1 MQGNKPCIVFGPIN
15 SRRFGM
21 SLGIDLS
28 PNQKSCNFDCVYCEL
43 KGAKPVEE
51 IENPP
56 SVNEIISALKEA
68 LKAHQNIDVITLT
81 ANGEPTLY
89 PYLKELIAKV
99 NELKGSAKTL
109 ILSNGSGVR
118 DQKIC
123 EALQGLD
130 IVKFSLNSAVQS
142 TFKKIDRNKSGIEV
156 NELIKAMAKFC
167 KEFKGELVLEILV
180 VAGFNDEEEEFIA
193 LNAAINEIAPHRVDI
208 GTIDRPPAYNVKG
221 VDAKKL
227 EELAKQISGVPVNI
241 AKAHKIEQKYNFSED
256 EILEMLRRR
265 PQTIANVEE
274 NFSEY
279 SKQILNKLLQQD
291 VVYLADVAGVKFY
304 KLRA

>member
-1 MQGNKPCIVFGPIN
+1 MQDSTLIFGPIN

-28 PNQKSCNFDCVYCEL
+28 PKQKSCNFDCVYCEL

-56 SVNEIISALKEA
+56 SVNEIMGALKEA

-89 PYLKELIAKV
+89 PHLKELIAKV
-99 NELKGSAKTL
+99 NEIKGKAKTL
-109 ILSNGSGVR
+109 ILSNGSGAR

-130 IVKFSLNSAVQS
+130 IVKFSLDSAVQS

-156 NELIKAMAKFC
+156 GELVKAMAKFR

-180 VAGFNDEEEEFIA
+180 VAGFNDKEEEFTA
-193 LNAAINEIAPHRVDI
+193 LNEAINEIAPHRVDV

-221 VDAKKL
+221 VDASRL
-227 EELAKQISGVPVNI
+227 EELASKIKGVPVTI
-241 AKAHKIEQKYNFSED
+241 ARAHKIEQKYEFSKS
-256 EILEMLRRR
+256 EILAMLERR
-265 PQTIANVEE
+265 PQTTANVEE
-274 NFSEY
+274 NFSEH
-279 SKQILNKLLQQD
+279 SKQILNSLLQD
-291 VVYLADVAGVKFY
+291 GMVYQTNVAGVKFY
-304 KLRA
+304 KLR

>member
-1 MQGNKPCIVFGPIN
+1 MQDSTPVFGPIN

-28 PNQKSCNFDCVYCEL
+28 PKQKSCNFDCVYCEL

-68 LKAHQNIDVITLT
+68 LKVHQNIDVITLT

-89 PYLKELIAKV
+89 PHLKELIVKV
-99 NELKGSAKTL
+99 NEIKGKAKTL
-109 ILSNGSGVR
+109 ILSNGSGAR

-123 EALQGLD
+123 EALRGLD
-130 IVKFSLNSAVQS
+130 IVKFSLDSAVQS

-156 NELIKAMAKFC
+156 NELIKAMAKFR

-180 VAGFNDEEEEFIA
+180 VAGFNDKEEEFTA
-193 LNAAINEIAPHRVDI
+193 LNEAINEIAPHRVDV

-221 VDAKKL
+221 VDASRL
-227 EELAKQISGVPVNI
+227 EELASKIKGVPVTI
-241 AKAHKIEQKYNFSED
+241 ARAHKIEQKYEFNKS
-256 EILEMLRRR
+256 EILAMLERR
-265 PQTIANVEE
+265 PQTTANVEE
-274 NFSEY
+274 NFSEH
-279 SKQILNKLLQQD
+279 SKQILSSLLQD
-291 VVYLADVAGVKFY
+291 GAVYQADVAGVKFY
-304 KLRA
+304 KLR

>member
-1 MQGNKPCIVFGPIN
+1 MQDSTPVFGPIN

-28 PNQKSCNFDCVYCEL
+28 PKQKSCNFDCVYCEL

-51 IENPP
+51 IENSP
-56 SVNEIISALKEA
+56 SVSEIINVLKEA

-89 PYLKELIAKV
+89 PHLKELIVKV
-99 NELKGSAKTL
+99 NEIKGKAKTL
-109 ILSNGSGVR
+109 ILSNGSGAR

-123 EALQGLD
+123 EALRGLD
-130 IVKFSLNSAVQS
+130 IVKFSLDSAVQS

-156 NELIKAMAKFC
+156 NELIKAMAKFR

-180 VAGFNDEEEEFIA
+180 VAGFNDKEEEFTA
-193 LNAAINEIAPHRVDI
+193 LNEAINEIAPHRVDV

-221 VDAKKL
+221 VDASRL
-227 EELAKQISGVPVNI
+227 EELASKIKGVPVTI
-241 AKAHKIEQKYNFSED
+241 ARAHKIEQKYEFSKS
-256 EILEMLRRR
+256 EILAMLERR
-265 PQTIANVEE
+265 PQTTANVEE
-274 NFSEY
+274 NFSEH
-279 SKQILNKLLQQD
+279 SKQILNSLLQD
-291 VVYLADVAGVKFY
+291 GVVYQTDVAGVKFY
-304 KLRA
+304 KLR

>member
-1 MQGNKPCIVFGPIN
+1 MQDSTIVFGPIN

-28 PNQKSCNFDCVYCEL
+28 PKQKSCNFNCVYCEL

-68 LKAHQNIDVITLT
+68 LKVHQNIDVITLT

-89 PYLKELIAKV
+89 PHLKELVAKV
-99 NELKGSAKTL
+99 NEIKGKAKTL
-109 ILSNGSGVR
+109 ILSNGSGAR

-130 IVKFSLNSAVQS
+130 IVKFSLDSAVQS

-156 NELIKAMAKFC
+156 NELIKAMAKFR

-180 VAGFNDEEEEFIA
+180 VTGFNDKEEEFIA
-193 LNAAINEIAPHRVDI
+193 LNEAINEIAPHRVDV

-221 VDAKKL
+221 VDASRL
-227 EELAKQISGVPVNI
+227 EELASKIKGVPVTI
-241 AKAHKIEQKYNFSED
+241 ARAHKIEQKYEFSKS
-256 EILEMLRRR
+256 EILAMLERR
-265 PQTIANVEE
+265 PQTTANVEE
-274 NFSEY
+274 NFSEH
-279 SKQILNKLLQQD
+279 SKQILNKLLQD
-291 VVYLADVAGVKFY
+291 GVVYQTDVAGVKFY
-304 KLRA
+304 KLR

>member
-1 MQGNKPCIVFGPIN
+1 MQDSTPVFGPIN

-28 PNQKSCNFDCVYCEL
+28 PKQKSCNFDCVYCEL

-89 PYLKELIAKV
+89 PHLKELVAKV
-99 NELKGSAKTL
+99 NEIKGKAKTL

-123 EALQGLD
+123 EALYGLD
-130 IVKFSLNSAVQS
+130 IVKFSLDSAVQS

-156 NELIKAMAKFC
+156 GELVKAMAEFR

-180 VAGFNDEEEEFIA
+180 VAGFNDKEEEFTV
-193 LNAAINEIAPHRVDI
+193 LNEAINELTPHRVDV

-221 VDAKKL
+221 VDASRL
-227 EELAKQISGVPVNI
+227 EELASKIKGVPVTI
-241 AKAHKIEQKYNFSED
+241 ARAHKIEQKYEFNKS
-256 EILEMLRRR
+256 EILAMLERR
-265 PQTIANVEE
+265 PQTTANVEE
-274 NFSEY
+274 NFSEH
-279 SKQILNKLLQQD
+279 SKQILNKLLQD
-291 VVYLADVAGVKFY
+291 GAVYQTDVAGVKFY
-304 KLRA
+304 KLR

>member
-1 MQGNKPCIVFGPIN
+1 VQDSTVVFGPIN

-28 PNQKSCNFDCVYCEL
+28 PKQKSCNFDCVYCEL

-68 LKAHQNIDVITLT
+68 LKTHQNIDVITLT

-89 PYLKELIAKV
+89 PHLKELIVKV
-99 NELKGSAKTL
+99 NEIKGKAKTL

-130 IVKFSLNSAVQS
+130 IVKFSLDSAVQS

-156 NELIKAMAKFC
+156 NELIKAMAKFR
-167 KEFKGELVLEILV
+167 KEFNGELVLEILV
-180 VAGFNDEEEEFIA
+180 VAGFNDKEEEFTA
-193 LNAAINEIAPHRVDI
+193 LNEAINEIAPHRVDV

-221 VDAKKL
+221 VDASRL
-227 EELAKQISGVPVNI
+227 EELASKIKGVPVTI
-241 AKAHKIEQKYNFSED
+241 ARARKIEQKYEFSKS
-256 EILEMLRRR
+256 EILAMLERR
-265 PQTIANVEE
+265 PQTTANVEE
-274 NFSEY
+274 NFSEH
-279 SKQILNKLLQQD
+279 SKQILNKLLQDGVLYQT
-291 VVYLADVAGVKFY
+291 DVAGVKFY
-304 KLRA
+304 KLR

>member
-1 MQGNKPCIVFGPIN
+1 MQDSTLIFGPIN

-28 PNQKSCNFDCVYCEL
+28 PKQKSCNFDCVYCEL

-68 LKAHQNIDVITLT
+68 LKVHQNIDVITLT

-89 PYLKELIAKV
+89 PCLKELIVKV
-99 NELKGSAKTL
+99 NEIKGKAKTL
-109 ILSNGSGVR
+109 ILSNGSGAR

-130 IVKFSLNSAVQS
+130 IVKFSLDSAVQS
-142 TFKKIDRNKSGIEV
+142 TFKKIDRNKSGIEI
-156 NELIKAMAKFC
+156 NKLIKAMAKFR

-180 VAGFNDEEEEFIA
+180 VSGFNDKEEEFIA
-193 LNAAINEIAPHRVDI
+193 LNEAINEIAPHRVDV

-221 VDAKKL
+221 VDASRL
-227 EELAKQISGVPVNI
+227 EELASKINGVPVTI
-241 AKAHKIEQKYNFSED
+241 ARAHKIEQKYEFSKS
-256 EILEMLRRR
+256 EILAMLERR
-265 PQTIANVEE
+265 PQTTANVEE
-274 NFSEY
+274 NFSEH
-279 SKQILNKLLQQD
+279 SKQILNSLLQD
-291 VVYLADVAGVKFY
+291 GVVFQTNVAGVKFY
-304 KLRA
+304 KLR

>member
-1 MQGNKPCIVFGPIN
+1 MQDSTPVFGPIN

-28 PNQKSCNFDCVYCEL
+28 PKQKSCNFDCVYCEL

-56 SVNEIISALKEA
+56 SVNEIIGALKEA

-89 PYLKELIAKV
+89 PHLKELIVKV
-99 NELKGSAKTL
+99 NELKGRAKTL

-123 EALQGLD
+123 EALYGLD
-130 IVKFSLNSAVQS
+130 IVKFSLDSAVQS

-156 NELIKAMAKFC
+156 GELVKAMAKFR

-180 VAGFNDEEEEFIA
+180 VAEFNDKEEEFIA
-193 LNAAINEIAPHRVDI
+193 LNEAINKIAPHRVDV

-221 VDAKKL
+221 VDASRL
-227 EELAKQISGVPVNI
+227 EELASKIKGMPVTI
-241 AKAHKIEQKYNFSED
+241 ARAHKIEQKYEFSKS
-256 EILEMLRRR
+256 EILAMLERR
-265 PQTIANVEE
+265 PQTTANVEE
-274 NFSEY
+274 NFSEH
-279 SKQILNKLLQQD
+279 SKQILSSLLQD
-291 VVYLADVAGVKFY
+291 GVVYQTDVAGVKFY
-304 KLRA
+304 KLR

>member
-1 MQGNKPCIVFGPIN
+1 MQDSTIVFGPIN

-28 PNQKSCNFDCVYCEL
+28 PKQKSCNFDCVYCEL

-68 LKAHQNIDVITLT
+68 LKVHQNIDVITLT

-89 PYLKELIAKV
+89 PYLKELIVKV
-99 NELKGSAKTL
+99 NEIKGKAKTL
-109 ILSNGSGVR
+109 ILSNGSGAR

-130 IVKFSLNSAVQS
+130 IVKFSLDSAVQS

-156 NELIKAMAKFC
+156 NELIKAMAKFR

-180 VAGFNDEEEEFIA
+180 VTGFNDKEEEFIA
-193 LNAAINEIAPHRVDI
+193 LNEAINEIAPHRVDV

-221 VDAKKL
+221 VDASRL
-227 EELAKQISGVPVNI
+227 EELASKIKGVPVTI
-241 AKAHKIEQKYNFSED
+241 ARAHKIEQKYEFSKS
-256 EILEMLRRR
+256 EILAMLERR
-265 PQTIANVEE
+265 PQTMANVEE
-274 NFSEY
+274 NFSEH
-279 SKQILNKLLQQD
+279 SKQILNSLLQD
-291 VVYLADVAGVKFY
+291 GAVYQTDVAGVKFY
-304 KLRA
+304 KLR

>member
-1 MQGNKPCIVFGPIN
+1 VQDSTPVFGPIN

-28 PNQKSCNFDCVYCEL
+28 PKQKSCNFDCVYCEL

-51 IENPP
+51 IENSP
-56 SVNEIISALKEA
+56 SVSEIINVLKEA

-89 PYLKELIAKV
+89 PHLKELIVKV
-99 NELKGSAKTL
+99 NEIKGKAKTL
-109 ILSNGSGVR
+109 ILSNGSGAR

-130 IVKFSLNSAVQS
+130 IVKFSLDSAVQS

-156 NELIKAMAKFC
+156 NELIKAMAKFR

-180 VAGFNDEEEEFIA
+180 VAGFNDKEEEFTA
-193 LNAAINEIAPHRVDI
+193 LNEAINEIAPHRVDV

-221 VDAKKL
+221 VDASRL
-227 EELAKQISGVPVNI
+227 EELASKIKGVPVTI
-241 AKAHKIEQKYNFSED
+241 ARAHKIEQKYEFSKS
-256 EILEMLRRR
+256 EILAMLERR
-265 PQTIANVEE
+265 PQTTANVEE
-274 NFSEY
+274 NFSEH
-279 SKQILNKLLQQD
+279 SKQILNSLLQD
-291 VVYLADVAGVKFY
+291 GVVFQTNVAGVKFY
-304 KLRA
+304 KLR

>member
-1 MQGNKPCIVFGPIN
+1 MQDSTPVFGPIN

-28 PNQKSCNFDCVYCEL
+28 PKQKSCNFDCVYCEL

-51 IENPP
+51 IENSP
-56 SVNEIISALKEA
+56 SVSEIINVLKEA

-89 PYLKELIAKV
+89 PHLKELIVKV
-99 NELKGSAKTL
+99 NEIKGKAKTL
-109 ILSNGSGVR
+109 ILSNGSGAR

-123 EALQGLD
+123 EALRGLD
-130 IVKFSLNSAVQS
+130 IVKFSLDSAVQS

-156 NELIKAMAKFC
+156 NELIKAMAKFR

-180 VAGFNDEEEEFIA
+180 VAGFNDKEEEFTA
-193 LNAAINEIAPHRVDI
+193 LNEAINEIAPHRVDV

-221 VDAKKL
+221 VDASRL
-227 EELAKQISGVPVNI
+227 EELASKIKGVPVTI
-241 AKAHKIEQKYNFSED
+241 ARAHKIEQKYEFNKS
-256 EILEMLRRR
+256 EILAMLERR
-265 PQTIANVEE
+265 PQTTANVEE
-274 NFSEY
+274 NFSEH
-279 SKQILNKLLQQD
+279 SKQILNSLLQD
-291 VVYLADVAGVKFY
+291 GVVFQTNVAGVKFY
-304 KLRA
+304 KLR

>member
-1 MQGNKPCIVFGPIN
+1 MQDSTIVFGPIN

-28 PNQKSCNFDCVYCEL
+28 PKQKSCNFDCVYCEL

-56 SVNEIISALKEA
+56 SIDGIISALKEA
-68 LKAHQNIDVITLT
+68 LKVHQNIDVITLT

-89 PYLKELIAKV
+89 PHLKELIVKV
-99 NELKGSAKTL
+99 DELKGRAKTL

-130 IVKFSLNSAVQS
+130 IVKFSLDSAVQS
-142 TFKKIDRNKSGIEV
+142 TFKKIDRNKSGIEI
-156 NELIKAMAKFC
+156 NELIKAMAKFR

-180 VAGFNDEEEEFIA
+180 VAGFNDKEEEFMTV
-193 LNAAINEIAPHRVDI
+193 NEAINEIAPHRVDV

-221 VDAKKL
+221 VDASRL
-227 EELAKQISGVPVNI
+227 EELASKINGVPVTI
-241 AKAHKIEQKYNFSED
+241 ARAHKIEQKYEFSKS
-256 EILEMLRRR
+256 EILAMLERR
-265 PQTIANVEE
+265 PQTMANVEE
-274 NFSEY
+274 NFSEH
-279 SKQILNKLLQQD
+279 SKQILNSLLQD
-291 VVYLADVAGVKFY
+291 GVVYQTDVAGVKFY
-304 KLRA
+304 KLR

>member
-1 MQGNKPCIVFGPIN
+1 MQDSTIVFGPIN

-28 PNQKSCNFDCVYCEL
+28 PKQKSCNFDCVYCEL

-56 SVNEIISALKEA
+56 SIDEIISALKEA
-68 LKAHQNIDVITLT
+68 LKVHQNIDVITLT

-89 PYLKELIAKV
+89 PHLKELIVKV
-99 NELKGSAKTL
+99 NEIKGRAKTL
-109 ILSNGSGVR
+109 ILSNGSGAR

-130 IVKFSLNSAVQS
+130 IVKFSLDSAVQS

-156 NELIKAMAKFC
+156 NELIKAMAKFR

-180 VAGFNDEEEEFIA
+180 VAGFNDKEEEFMV
-193 LNAAINEIAPHRVDI
+193 LNEAINEIAPHRVDV
-208 GTIDRPPAYNVKG
+208 GTIDRPPAYNLKG
-221 VDAKKL
+221 VDASRL
-227 EELAKQISGVPVNI
+227 EELASKIKGVPVTI
-241 AKAHKIEQKYNFSED
+241 ARAHKIEQKYEFSKS
-256 EILEMLRRR
+256 EILAMLERR
-265 PQTIANVEE
+265 PQTTANVEE
-274 NFSEY
+274 NFSEH
-279 SKQILNKLLQQD
+279 SKQILNKLLQD
-291 VVYLADVAGVKFY
+291 GVVYQTDVAGVKFY
-304 KLRA
+304 KLR

>member
-1 MQGNKPCIVFGPIN
+1 MQDSTLIFGPIN

-28 PNQKSCNFDCVYCEL
+28 PKQKSCNFDCVYCEL

-56 SVNEIISALKEA
+56 SVNEIMGALKEA

-89 PYLKELIAKV
+89 PHLKELIAKV
-99 NELKGSAKTL
+99 NEIKGKAKTL
-109 ILSNGSGVR
+109 ILSNGSGAR

-130 IVKFSLNSAVQS
+130 IVKFSLDSAVQS

-156 NELIKAMAKFC
+156 GELVKAMAKFR
-167 KEFKGELVLEILV
+167 KDFKGELVLEILV
-180 VAGFNDEEEEFIA
+180 VAGFNDKEEEFTA
-193 LNAAINEIAPHRVDI
+193 LNEAINEIAPHRVDV

-221 VDAKKL
+221 VDASRL
-227 EELAKQISGVPVNI
+227 EELASKIKGVPVTI
-241 AKAHKIEQKYNFSED
+241 ARAHKIEQKYEFSKS
-256 EILEMLRRR
+256 EILAMLERR
-265 PQTIANVEE
+265 PQTMANVEE
-274 NFSEY
+274 NFSEH
-279 SKQILNKLLQQD
+279 SKQILNSLLQD
-291 VVYLADVAGVKFY
+291 GVVCQTDVAGVKFY
-304 KLRA
+304 KLR

>member
-1 MQGNKPCIVFGPIN
+1 MQDSTPVFGPIN

-28 PNQKSCNFDCVYCEL
+28 PKQKSCNFDCVYCEL
-43 KGAKPVEE
+43 KGSKPVEE

-89 PYLKELIAKV
+89 PHLKELIAKV
-99 NELKGSAKTL
+99 NELKGRAKTL
-109 ILSNGSGVR
+109 ILSNGSGAR

-130 IVKFSLNSAVQS
+130 IVKFSLDSAVQS

-156 NELIKAMAKFC
+156 NELIKAMAKFR

-180 VAGFNDEEEEFIA
+180 VAGFNDKEEEFIV
-193 LNAAINEIAPHRVDI
+193 LNEAINEIAPHRVDV

-221 VDAKKL
+221 VDASRL
-227 EELAKQISGVPVNI
+227 EELASKIKGVPVTI
-241 AKAHKIEQKYNFSED
+241 ARAHKIEQKYEFNKS
-256 EILEMLRRR
+256 EILAMLERR
-265 PQTIANVEE
+265 PQTTANVEE
-274 NFSEY
+274 NFSEH
-279 SKQILNKLLQQD
+279 SKQILNKLLQD
-291 VVYLADVAGVKFY
+291 GVVYQTDVAGVKFY
-304 KLRA
+304 KLR

>member
-1 MQGNKPCIVFGPIN
+1 MQDSTIVFGPIN

-28 PNQKSCNFDCVYCEL
+28 PKQKSCNFDCVYCEL

-68 LKAHQNIDVITLT
+68 LKVHQNIDVITLT

-89 PYLKELIAKV
+89 PYLKELIVKV
-99 NELKGSAKTL
+99 NEIKGKAKTL
-109 ILSNGSGVR
+109 ILSNGSGAR

-130 IVKFSLNSAVQS
+130 IVKFSLDSAVQS

-156 NELIKAMAKFC
+156 NELIKAMAKFR

-180 VAGFNDEEEEFIA
+180 VTGFNDKEEEFIA
-193 LNAAINEIAPHRVDI
+193 LNEAINEIAPHRVDV

-221 VDAKKL
+221 VDASRL
-227 EELAKQISGVPVNI
+227 EELASKINGVPITI
-241 AKAHKIEQKYNFSED
+241 ARAHKIEQKYEFSKS
-256 EILEMLRRR
+256 EILAMLERR
-265 PQTIANVEE
+265 PQTTANVEE
-274 NFSEY
+274 NFSEH
-279 SKQILNKLLQQD
+279 SKQILNKLLQD
-291 VVYLADVAGVKFY
+291 GVVYQTDVAGVKFY
-304 KLRA
+304 KLR

>member
-1 MQGNKPCIVFGPIN
+1 MQDSTPVFGPIN

-28 PNQKSCNFDCVYCEL
+28 PKQKSCNFDCVYCEL

-56 SVNEIISALKEA
+56 SVNEIISTLKEA
-68 LKAHQNIDVITLT
+68 LKVHQNIDVITLT

-89 PYLKELIAKV
+89 PHLKELVAKV
-99 NELKGSAKTL
+99 NEIKGKAKTL
-109 ILSNGSGVR
+109 ILSNGSGAR
-118 DQKIC
+118 DQKIF

-130 IVKFSLNSAVQS
+130 IVKFSFDSAVQS

-156 NELIKAMAKFC
+156 GELVKAMAKFR

-180 VAGFNDEEEEFIA
+180 VAGFNDKEEEFMA
-193 LNAAINEIAPHRVDI
+193 LNEAINEITPHRVDV

-221 VDAKKL
+221 VDASRL
-227 EELAKQISGVPVNI
+227 EELASKIKGVPVTI
-241 AKAHKIEQKYNFSED
+241 ARAHKIEQKYEFNKS
-256 EILEMLRRR
+256 EILAMLERR
-265 PQTIANVEE
+265 PQTTANVEE
-274 NFSEY
+274 NFSEH
-279 SKQILNKLLQQD
+279 SKQILNSLLQTD
-291 VVYLADVAGVKFY
+291 VVYQTDVAGVKFY
-304 KLRA
+304 KLR

>member
-1 MQGNKPCIVFGPIN
+1 MQDSTVVFGPIN

-28 PNQKSCNFDCVYCEL
+28 PKQKSCNFDCVYCEL

-56 SVNEIISALKEA
+56 SVNEIIGALKEA

-89 PYLKELIAKV
+89 PHLKELIVKV
-99 NELKGSAKTL
+99 NELKGRAKTL

-123 EALQGLD
+123 EALYGLD
-130 IVKFSLNSAVQS
+130 IVKFSLDSAVQS

-156 NELIKAMAKFC
+156 GELVKAMAKFR

-180 VAGFNDEEEEFIA
+180 VAEFNDKEEEFIA
-193 LNAAINEIAPHRVDI
+193 LNEAINKIAPHRVDV

-221 VDAKKL
+221 VDASRL
-227 EELAKQISGVPVNI
+227 EELASKIKGMPVTI
-241 AKAHKIEQKYNFSED
+241 ARAHKIEQKYEFSKS
-256 EILEMLRRR
+256 EILAMLERR
-265 PQTIANVEE
+265 PQTMANVEE
-274 NFSEY
+274 NFSEH
-279 SKQILNKLLQQD
+279 SKQILNSLLQD
-291 VVYLADVAGVKFY
+291 GVVYQTDVAGVKFY
-304 KLRA
+304 KLR

>member
-1 MQGNKPCIVFGPIN
+1 MQDSTIVFGPIN

-28 PNQKSCNFDCVYCEL
+28 PKQKSCNFDCVYCEL

-68 LKAHQNIDVITLT
+68 LKVHQNIDVITLT

-89 PYLKELIAKV
+89 PHLKELIAKA
-99 NELKGSAKTL
+99 NEIKGRAKTL
-109 ILSNGSGVR
+109 ILSNGSGAR

-123 EALQGLD
+123 EALYGLD
-130 IVKFSLNSAVQS
+130 IVKFSLDSAVQS

-156 NELIKAMAKFC
+156 NELIKAMAKFR

-180 VAGFNDEEEEFIA
+180 VAGFNDKKEEFMA
-193 LNAAINEIAPHRVDI
+193 LNEAINEIAPHRVDV

-221 VDAKKL
+221 VDASRL
-227 EELAKQISGVPVNI
+227 EELASKIKGVPVTI
-241 AKAHKIEQKYNFSED
+241 ARAHKVEQKYEFNKS
-256 EILEMLRRR
+256 EILAMLERR
-265 PQTIANVEE
+265 PQTTANVEE
-274 NFSEY
+274 NFSER
-279 SKQILNKLLQQD
+279 SKQILNSLLQTGA
-291 VVYLADVAGVKFY
+291 VYQTDVAGVKFY
-304 KLRA
+304 KLR

>member
-1 MQGNKPCIVFGPIN
+1 MQDSTLIFGPIN

-28 PNQKSCNFDCVYCEL
+28 PKQKSCNFDCVYCEL

-89 PYLKELIAKV
+89 PHLKELIIKV
-99 NELKGSAKTL
+99 NEIKGKAKTL
-109 ILSNGSGVR
+109 ILSNGSGAR

-130 IVKFSLNSAVQS
+130 IVKFSLDSAVQS

-156 NELIKAMAKFC
+156 GELVKAMAKFR

-180 VAGFNDEEEEFIA
+180 VAGFNDKEEEFTA
-193 LNAAINEIAPHRVDI
+193 LNEAINEITPHRVDV

-221 VDAKKL
+221 VDASRL
-227 EELAKQISGVPVNI
+227 EELASKIKGVPVTI
-241 AKAHKIEQKYNFSED
+241 ARAHKIEQKYEFSKS
-256 EILEMLRRR
+256 EILAMLERR
-265 PQTIANVEE
+265 PQTMANVEE
-274 NFSEY
+274 NFSEH
-279 SKQILNKLLQQD
+279 SKQILNSLLQD
-291 VVYLADVAGVKFY
+291 GVVYQTDVAGVKFY
-304 KLRA
+304 KLR

>member
-1 MQGNKPCIVFGPIN
+1 
-15 SRRFGM
+15 M

-28 PNQKSCNFDCVYCEL
+28 PKQKSCNFDCVYCEL

-56 SVNEIISALKEA
+56 SIDGIISALKEA
-68 LKAHQNIDVITLT
+68 LKVHQNIDVITLT

-89 PYLKELIAKV
+89 PHLKELIVKV
-99 NELKGSAKTL
+99 DELKGRAKTL

-130 IVKFSLNSAVQS
+130 IVKFSLDSAVQS
-142 TFKKIDRNKSGIEV
+142 TFKKIDRNKSGIEI
-156 NELIKAMAKFC
+156 NELIKAMAKFR

-180 VAGFNDEEEEFIA
+180 VAGFNDKEEEFMTV
-193 LNAAINEIAPHRVDI
+193 NEAINEIAPHRVDV

-221 VDAKKL
+221 VDASRL
-227 EELAKQISGVPVNI
+227 EELASKINGVPVTI
-241 AKAHKIEQKYNFSED
+241 ARAHKIEQKYEFSKS
-256 EILEMLRRR
+256 EILAMLERR
-265 PQTIANVEE
+265 PQTTANVEE
-274 NFSEY
+274 NFSEH
-279 SKQILNKLLQQD
+279 SKQILNKLLQD
-291 VVYLADVAGVKFY
+291 GAVYQTDVAGVKFY
-304 KLRA
+304 KLR

>member
-1 MQGNKPCIVFGPIN
+1 MQDSTLIFGPIN

-28 PNQKSCNFDCVYCEL
+28 PKQKSCNFDCVYCEL

-56 SVNEIISALKEA
+56 SVSEIMGALKEA

-89 PYLKELIAKV
+89 PHLKELIAKV
-99 NELKGSAKTL
+99 NEIKGKAKTL
-109 ILSNGSGVR
+109 ILSNGSGAR

-130 IVKFSLNSAVQS
+130 IVKFSLDSAVQS

-156 NELIKAMAKFC
+156 GELVKAMAKFR
-167 KEFKGELVLEILV
+167 KDFKGELVLEILV
-180 VAGFNDEEEEFIA
+180 VAGFNDKEEEFTA
-193 LNAAINEIAPHRVDI
+193 LNEAINEIAPHRVDV

-221 VDAKKL
+221 VNASRL
-227 EELAKQISGVPVNI
+227 EELASKINGVPVTI
-241 AKAHKIEQKYNFSED
+241 ARAHKIEQKYEFSKS
-256 EILEMLRRR
+256 EILAMLERR
-265 PQTIANVEE
+265 PQTTANVEE
-274 NFSEY
+274 NFSEH
-279 SKQILNKLLQQD
+279 SKQILNSLLQD
-291 VVYLADVAGVKFY
+291 GMVYQTNVAGVKFY
-304 KLRA
+304 KLR

>member
-1 MQGNKPCIVFGPIN
+1 MQDSTIVFGPIN

-28 PNQKSCNFDCVYCEL
+28 PKQKSCNFDCVYCEL

-56 SVNEIISALKEA
+56 SVNEIISALREA

-89 PYLKELIAKV
+89 PHLKELIAKV
-99 NELKGSAKTL
+99 NELKGRAKTL
-109 ILSNGSGVR
+109 ILSNGSGAR

-130 IVKFSLNSAVQS
+130 IVKFSLDSAVQS

-156 NELIKAMAKFC
+156 SELVKAMAKFR

-180 VAGFNDEEEEFIA
+180 VAGFNDKEEEFIA
-193 LNAAINEIAPHRVDI
+193 LNEAINEIAPHRVDV
-208 GTIDRPPAYNVKG
+208 GTIDRPPAYNAKG
-221 VDAKKL
+221 VDASRL
-227 EELAKQISGVPVNI
+227 EELASKIKGVPVTI
-241 AKAHKIEQKYNFSED
+241 ARAHKIEQKYEFSKS
-256 EILEMLRRR
+256 EILAMLERR
-265 PQTIANVEE
+265 PQTTANVEE
-274 NFSEY
+274 NFSKH
-279 SKQILNKLLQQD
+279 SKQILNSLLQD
-291 VVYLADVAGVKFY
+291 GAVYQTDVAGVKFY
-304 KLRA
+304 KLR

>member
-1 MQGNKPCIVFGPIN
+1 MQDSTLVFGPIN

-28 PNQKSCNFDCVYCEL
+28 PKQKSCNFDCVYCEL

-68 LKAHQNIDVITLT
+68 LKVHQNIDVITLT

-89 PYLKELIAKV
+89 PYLKELIVKV
-99 NELKGSAKTL
+99 NEIKGKAKTL
-109 ILSNGSGVR
+109 ILSNGSGAR

-130 IVKFSLNSAVQS
+130 IVKFSLDSAVQS

-156 NELIKAMAKFC
+156 NELIKAMAKFR

-180 VAGFNDEEEEFIA
+180 VTGFNDKEEEFIA
-193 LNAAINEIAPHRVDI
+193 LNEAINEIAPHRVDV

-221 VDAKKL
+221 VDASRL
-227 EELAKQISGVPVNI
+227 EELASKINGVPVTI
-241 AKAHKIEQKYNFSED
+241 ARAHKIEQKYEFSKS
-256 EILEMLRRR
+256 EILAMLERR
-265 PQTIANVEE
+265 PQTTANVEE
-274 NFSEY
+274 NFSEH
-279 SKQILNKLLQQD
+279 SKQILNSLLQD
-291 VVYLADVAGVKFY
+291 GVVYQTDVAGVKFY
-304 KLRA
+304 KLR

>member
-1 MQGNKPCIVFGPIN
+1 MQDSTIVFGPIN

-28 PNQKSCNFDCVYCEL
+28 PKQKSCNFDCVYCEL

-56 SVNEIISALKEA
+56 SIDEIISALKEA
-68 LKAHQNIDVITLT
+68 LKVHQNIDVITLT

-89 PYLKELIAKV
+89 PHLKELIVKV
-99 NELKGSAKTL
+99 NEIKGRAKTL
-109 ILSNGSGVR
+109 ILSNGSGAR

-130 IVKFSLNSAVQS
+130 IVKFSLDSAVQS

-156 NELIKAMAKFC
+156 NELIKAMAKFR

-180 VAGFNDEEEEFIA
+180 VAGFNDKEEEFMV
-193 LNAAINEIAPHRVDI
+193 LNEAINEIAPHRVDV
-208 GTIDRPPAYNVKG
+208 GTIDRPPAYNLKG
-221 VDAKKL
+221 VDASRL
-227 EELAKQISGVPVNI
+227 EELASKISGVPVTI
-241 AKAHKIEQKYNFSED
+241 ARAHKIEQKYEFSKS
-256 EILEMLRRR
+256 EILAMLERR
-265 PQTIANVEE
+265 PQTTANVEE
-274 NFSEY
+274 NFSEH
-279 SKQILNKLLQQD
+279 SKQILNKLLQD
-291 VVYLADVAGVKFY
+291 GVVYQTDVAGVKFY
-304 KLRA
+304 KLR

>member
-1 MQGNKPCIVFGPIN
+1 MQGSKPCIVFGPIN

-21 SLGIDLS
+21 SLGVDLS
-28 PNQKSCNFDCVYCEL
+28 PKQKSCNFDCVYCEL
-43 KGAKPVEE
+43 SGAKTVET

-56 SVNEIISALKEA
+56 SVDEIISDLKEA
-68 LKAHQNIDVITLT
+68 LKTHQNIDVITLT

-99 NELKGSAKTL
+99 NELKGRAKTL

-130 IVKFSLNSAVQS
+130 IVKFSLDSAVQS

-156 NELIKAMAKFC
+156 GELIKAMAKFC

-208 GTIDRPPAYNVKG
+208 CTIDRPPAYNVKG

-274 NFSEY
+274 NFSDS
-279 SKQILNKLLQQD
+279 SKQTLAKFLQQD

>member
-1 MQGNKPCIVFGPIN
+1 MQDSTVVFGPIN

-28 PNQKSCNFDCVYCEL
+28 PKQKSCNFDCVYCEL

-51 IENPP
+51 IEDPT
-56 SVNEIISALKEA
+56 SVDEIINSLKEA
-68 LKAHQNIDVITLT
+68 LKVHQNIDVITLT

-89 PYLKELIAKV
+89 PHLKELIVKV
-99 NELKGSAKTL
+99 NEIKGKAKTL
-109 ILSNGSGVR
+109 ILSNGSGAR

-130 IVKFSLNSAVQS
+130 IVKFSLDSAVQS

-156 NELIKAMAKFC
+156 NELIKAMAKFR

-180 VAGFNDEEEEFIA
+180 VAEFNDKEGEFIA
-193 LNAAINEIAPHRVDI
+193 LNEAINEIAPHRVDI

-221 VDAKKL
+221 VDASRL
-227 EELAKQISGVPVNI
+227 EELASKINGVPVTI
-241 AKAHKIEQKYNFSED
+241 ARAHKIEQKYEFSKS
-256 EILEMLRRR
+256 EILAMLERR
-265 PQTIANVEE
+265 PQTTANVEE
-274 NFSEY
+274 NFSEH
-279 SKQILNKLLQQD
+279 SKQILNKLLQD
-291 VVYLADVAGVKFY
+291 GAVYQTDVAGVKFY
-304 KLRA
+304 KLR

>member
-28 PNQKSCNFDCVYCEL
+28 PKQKSCNFDCVYCEL

-56 SVNEIISALKEA
+56 SVDEIISALKEA
-68 LKAHQNIDVITLT
+68 LKVHQNIDVITLT

-89 PYLKELIAKV
+89 PHLKELIVKV
-99 NELKGSAKTL
+99 NEIKGRAKTL

-130 IVKFSLNSAVQS
+130 IVKFSLDSAVQS

-156 NELIKAMAKFC
+156 NELIKAMAKFR

-180 VAGFNDEEEEFIA
+180 VAGFNDKEEEFIA

-221 VDAKKL
+221 VDTKKL

-274 NFSEY
+274 NFSDS
-279 SKQILNKLLQQD
+279 SKQTLAKFLQQD
-291 VVYLADVAGVKFY
+291 LVYLADVAGVKFY

>member
-1 MQGNKPCIVFGPIN
+1 MQDSTPVFGPIN

-28 PNQKSCNFDCVYCEL
+28 PKQKSCNFDCVYCEL

-56 SVNEIISALKEA
+56 SVNEIISALREA
-68 LKAHQNIDVITLT
+68 LKTHQNIDVITLT

-89 PYLKELIAKV
+89 PHLKELVAKV
-99 NELKGSAKTL
+99 NELKGRAKTL
-109 ILSNGSGVR
+109 ILSNGSGAR

-130 IVKFSLNSAVQS
+130 IVKFSLDSAVQS
-142 TFKKIDRNKSGIEV
+142 TFKKIDRNKSSIEV
-156 NELIKAMAKFC
+156 NELIKAMAKFR

-180 VAGFNDEEEEFIA
+180 VASFNDKEEEFIA
-193 LNAAINEIAPHRVDI
+193 LNEAINEIAPHRVDV

-221 VDAKKL
+221 VDASRL
-227 EELAKQISGVPVNI
+227 EELASKIKGVPVTI
-241 AKAHKIEQKYNFSED
+241 ARAHKIEQKYEFSKS
-256 EILEMLRRR
+256 EILAMLERR
-265 PQTIANVEE
+265 PQTTANVEE
-274 NFSEY
+274 NFSEH
-279 SKQILNKLLQQD
+279 SKQILNSLLQD
-291 VVYLADVAGVKFY
+291 GVVYQTDVAGVKFY
-304 KLRA
+304 KLR

>member
-1 MQGNKPCIVFGPIN
+1 MQDSTVVFGPIN

-28 PNQKSCNFDCVYCEL
+28 PKQKSCNFDCVYCEL

-89 PYLKELIAKV
+89 PHLKELIIKV
-99 NELKGSAKTL
+99 NEIKGKAKTL

-130 IVKFSLNSAVQS
+130 IVKFSLDSAVQS

-156 NELIKAMAKFC
+156 GELVKAMAKFR
-167 KEFKGELVLEILV
+167 KDFKGELVLEILV
-180 VAGFNDEEEEFIA
+180 VAGFNDKEEEFTA
-193 LNAAINEIAPHRVDI
+193 LNEAINEIAPHRVDV

-221 VDAKKL
+221 VDASRL
-227 EELAKQISGVPVNI
+227 EELASKIKGVPVTI
-241 AKAHKIEQKYNFSED
+241 ARAHKIEQKYEFSKS
-256 EILEMLRRR
+256 EILAMLERR
-265 PQTIANVEE
+265 PQTTANVEE
-274 NFSEY
+274 NFSEH
-279 SKQILNKLLQQD
+279 SKQILNSLLQD
-291 VVYLADVAGVKFY
+291 GMVYQTNVAGVKFY
-304 KLRA
+304 KLR